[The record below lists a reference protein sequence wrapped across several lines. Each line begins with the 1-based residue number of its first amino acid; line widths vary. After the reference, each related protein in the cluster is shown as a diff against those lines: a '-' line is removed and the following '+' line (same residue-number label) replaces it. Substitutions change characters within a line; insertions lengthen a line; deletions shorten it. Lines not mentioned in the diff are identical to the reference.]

1 MFPKPLETLLSRWG
15 SKRQNRRIFLYSF
28 LCLFTLYFCLFLGST
43 EGSSAESEGIATLT
57 RSPIFTQ
64 VPVVA
69 PLVQNLP
76 NQAQLVQQGRT
87 LYETG
92 QFAEAARVWQQ
103 AAQVYQSQ
111 GDRLNQ
117 ALALSYLSLA
127 YQQLGEWEEAK
138 VAIADSLKLLQPS
151 TVQPSADEPSVL
163 ILAQALNTQG
173 QLQLSLGQAELALN
187 TWQQSTATYAQAGD
201 EAGMTGSLINQVQAL
216 QTLGLYRQASKTLT
230 QVEQTLQNQPDSFIK
245 VTGLRSLGNALRM
258 VGDLDQSRQVL
269 EQSLAVAQQ
278 LKSPSDI
285 SAILLSLGNTARAQQ
300 DTKAALAF
308 YQQAATASTSP
319 ILRNQAQLNQLS
331 LLLDTQ
337 QLRAAQALWSQIQP
351 QLDCTGSIE
360 TCPYPPSRTAVYA
373 GINLAQSLIR
383 LKQSSN
389 VSSPSWTE
397 IGQLLASAVQQ
408 AKSIKDQRA
417 QAYALGHLGG
427 LYEQT
432 QQLSI
437 AQDLTEKALLIA
449 QANNAPDIAYR
460 WQWQLGRL
468 LKATGNKKEAIA
480 VYTETI
486 KTLQSL
492 RSDLV
497 AINPEIQFSFRDEV
511 EPIYRQ
517 LVDLLLQ
524 SPPNQ
529 GGIEGEPSQQNLIQA
544 RAAIESL
551 QLAELENFFRAACLE
566 GKAVQID
573 QVIDQDDPTAA
584 AIYPIIL
591 ADRLEVILK
600 LPQQPLRHYKIP
612 VDQGDVERILKQL
625 REQLTKPYTLLEIQ
639 PLSKQVYDWLI
650 RPAEADLA
658 KSRVKTLVFVLDGS
672 LRNIPM
678 AALYDGQQYLVQKYA
693 VALTPGLQ
701 LLSPKSLERG
711 QLKALTAGVSEARPG
726 FSALSNVA
734 LELDE
739 INSEVPSTRLL
750 NEEFTITAFQNKIN
764 SLPFPVVHLAT
775 HGQFSSKA
783 DDTFILTWDS
793 RLNAK
798 ELDTLLRV
806 TDQSRPN
813 AIELL
818 VLSACQTAT
827 GDKRAAL
834 GLAGVAV
841 RAGARSTL
849 ASLWSIDDKSSA
861 LLMSQFYRELVRTKV
876 TKAEALR
883 LAQLSLLQNPR
894 YQHPRYW
901 APFVLVGNWL

>member
-1 MFPKPLETLLSRWG
+1 M
-15 SKRQNRRIFLYSF
+15 
-28 LCLFTLYFCLFLGST
+28 
-43 EGSSAESEGIATLT
+43 LT
-57 RSPIFTQ
+57 RSPISTQ
-64 VPVVA
+64 VRVVA

-138 VAIADSLKLLQPS
+138 VAIAESLKLLEPS
-151 TVQPSADEPSVL
+151 TVQPSPDEPSVL

-187 TWQQSTATYAQAGD
+187 TWQQATATYAQAGD

-216 QTLGLYRQASKTLT
+216 QTLGLYRQANKTLT
-230 QVEQTLQNQPDSFIK
+230 QVEQTLQNQSDSPIK
-245 VTGLRSLGNALRM
+245 VTGLLSLGNVLRM
-258 VGDLDQSRQVL
+258 VGDLNKSRQVL

-285 SAILLSLGNTARAQQ
+285 GATLLSLGNTARAQQ
-300 DTKAALAF
+300 ESKAALAF

-331 LLLDTQ
+331 LLLDTR
-337 QLRAAQALWSQIQP
+337 QLRPAQALWSQIQT
-351 QLDCTGSIE
+351 QVVCTGSIE

-383 LKQSSN
+383 LKQTST
-389 VSSPSWTE
+389 VSSPSWRE

-417 QAYALGHLGG
+417 EAYALGHLGG

-468 LKATGNKKEAIA
+468 LKATGNMKEAIA

-524 SPPNQ
+524 SSPNQ
-529 GGIEGEPSQQNLIQA
+529 GGGGGVPSQQNLIQA

-591 ADRLEVILK
+591 PDRLEVILK

-739 INSEVPSTRLL
+739 INSEVPSTMLL

-783 DDTFILTWDS
+783 DDTFILTWDG
-793 RLNAK
+793 RLNANQ
-798 ELDTLLRV
+798 LDDLLRV

-813 AIELL
+813 GIELL

-876 TKAEALR
+876 SKAEALR

>member
-1 MFPKPLETLLSRWG
+1 MFPKLLETLLSRWG

-28 LCLFTLYFCLFLGST
+28 LCLFTLYFCLFLGYC
-43 EGSSAESEGIATLT
+43 EGSSAESEGIARLT

-76 NQAQLVQQGRT
+76 NQAELVQQGRT

-117 ALALSYLSLA
+117 ALALNYLSLA
-127 YQQLGEWEEAK
+127 YQQLGEWEKAK
-138 VAIADSLKLLQPS
+138 VAIADSLKLLEPS
-151 TVQPSADEPSVL
+151 TVQPSPDEPSVL

-187 TWQQSTATYAQAGD
+187 TWQQATATYAQAGD

-230 QVEQTLQNQPDSFIK
+230 QVEQTLQNQSDSFIK

-258 VGDLDQSRQVL
+258 VGDLDKSRQVL

-383 LKQSSN
+383 LKQTST

-397 IGQLLASAVQQ
+397 IAQLLASAVQQ

-775 HGQFSSKA
+775 HGQFSSQA
-783 DDTFILTWDS
+783 DDTFILTWDG

-806 TDQSRPN
+806 TDQSRLN

>member
-1 MFPKPLETLLSRWG
+1 M
-15 SKRQNRRIFLYSF
+15 
-28 LCLFTLYFCLFLGST
+28 
-43 EGSSAESEGIATLT
+43 LT

-69 PLVQNLP
+69 PLLQNLP

-103 AAQVYQSQ
+103 AAQAYQSQ

-117 ALALSYLSLA
+117 ALALNYLSLA
-127 YQQLGEWEEAK
+127 YQQLGEWEKAK
-138 VAIADSLKLLQPS
+138 VAIADSLKLLEPF

-187 TWQQSTATYAQAGD
+187 TWQQATATYAQAGD

-269 EQSLAVAQQ
+269 QQSLAVAQQ
-278 LKSPSDI
+278 LKSLSDI

-331 LLLDTQ
+331 LLLDTR
-337 QLRAAQALWSQIQP
+337 QLSAAQALWSQIQP

-383 LKQSSN
+383 LKQTSN

-397 IGQLLASAVQQ
+397 IAQLLASAVQQ

-432 QQLSI
+432 QQMSI

-480 VYTETI
+480 VYTATI
-486 KTLQSL
+486 KSLQSL

-524 SPPNQ
+524 PSPNQ

-591 ADRLEVILK
+591 ANRLEVILK

-612 VDQGDVERILKQL
+612 VDQEQVEQILKQL

-639 PLSKQVYDWLI
+639 SLSKQVYDWLI

-701 LLSPKSLERG
+701 LLSPKSLERE
-711 QLKALTAGVSEARPG
+711 QLKALTAGLTEAREG
-726 FSALSNVA
+726 FSALSHVA

-806 TDQSRPN
+806 TDRSRSN

-876 TKAEALR
+876 SKAEAVR